1 MKSDLIIHH
10 DIESYIQSVT
20 DFLES
25 AEAENGLLLGNLE
38 RLRADSPAVRPFMA
52 QVVAE
57 GRTVC
62 VAYYRDRNL
71 LISRGPEGIWK
82 QIARKLLEEGF
93 VIPGVVGPSND
104 AERLA
109 AEWVD
114 LRRCGS
120 ELAMNQRVYQLV
132 TVSPPSGIPGGA
144 RLVRDGDIETLKLWM
159 TGFYQDAIPWEMPS
173 AGEVLEAVKARIP
186 AGLTYL
192 WEMDGKPVAMTALS
206 RPTRRGFTVNAV
218 YTPPEYRKR
227 GYASALVAAVSSEGL
242 NRGKEFCVLYTDLSN
257 PTSNS
262 IYQKIGY
269 KPVCDSRHYRFS

>member
-1 MKSDLIIHH
+1 M
-10 DIESYIQSVT
+10 
-20 DFLES
+20 
-25 AEAENGLLLGNLE
+25 
-38 RLRADSPAVRPFMA
+38 
-52 QVVAE
+52 
-57 GRTVC
+57 
-62 VAYYRDRNL
+62 
-71 LISRGPEGIWK
+71 
-82 QIARKLLEEGF
+82 
-93 VIPGVVGPSND
+93 VGPSND

-114 LRRCGS
+114 LKRCGS
-120 ELAMNQRVYQLV
+120 ELVMNQRVYKLT
-132 TVSPPSGIPGGA
+132 TVAAPAGIPGCA
-144 RLVRDGDIETLKLWM
+144 RLMNDGDVELIEVWM
-159 TGFYQDAIPWEMPS
+159 VGFYQDAIPWEMPS
-173 AGEVLEAVKARIP
+173 AEEVAASVLARIP